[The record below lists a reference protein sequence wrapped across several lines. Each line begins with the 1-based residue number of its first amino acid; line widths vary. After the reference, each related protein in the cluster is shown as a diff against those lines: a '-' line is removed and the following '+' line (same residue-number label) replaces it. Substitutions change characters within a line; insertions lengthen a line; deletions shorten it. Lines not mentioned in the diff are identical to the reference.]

1 MNAKDFFGK
10 LVSRYLM
17 LHLLAMVLVVVALF
31 VGVKYG
37 LNAYTRHGQDVAM
50 PNLYGMDYKDAMK
63 LLEQNGLTIE
73 ANDTGYN
80 KKMAAD
86 CILLQTP
93 AAGANVKEGRKVYVT
108 INSTRSPMVALPDL
122 IDNSSYREAEAKLTA
137 MGFRLLPPRRISGE
151 QDWVYGIV
159 SHGRQLSTG
168 DQVSIEYP
176 LTLILGNGKYDDEAD
191 DIEYIEPE
199 YMLPGD
205 GEDFDDF
212 EEIPDGVNGRIDDSG
227 INDF

>member
-17 LHLLAMVLVVVALF
+17 LHLLAMALVVVALF

-122 IDNSSYREAEAKLTA
+122 IDNSSYRQAQAHLTA
-137 MGFRLLPPRRISGE
+137 IGFRLLEPKRIEGDY
-151 QDWVYGIV
+151 DWVYRIECG
-159 SHGRQLSTG
+159 GRELHAG
-168 DQVSIEYP
+168 EMVSIEKP
-176 LTLILGNGKYDDEAD
+176 LTLVLGGTRPDDLED
-191 DIEYIEPE
+191 EDMQEWMNDSTDIDLGIS
-199 YMLPGD
+199 
-205 GEDFDDF
+205 DDF
-212 EEIPDGVNGRIDDSG
+212 EEIFGDE
-227 INDF
+227 